1 MYFLLLIVTRGR
13 SSMFLAVDICEA
25 WSEEVSSNYSAA
37 DCARSKARNRAIEGV
52 NRSSEVRELAISI
65 KSDGMRS
72 WLRIKA
78 DC

>member
-13 SSMFLAVDICEA
+13 SSMFLAVDICEV
-25 WSEEVSSNYSAA
+25 WSEEVLLNYSAA
-37 DCARSKARNRAIEGV
+37 DCARSKARNRAMEGV
-52 NRSSEVRELAISI
+52 NRSSEVRELVISI
-65 KSDGMRS
+65 KSDGMRN